1 MDRVTF
7 GMTMMIVGM
16 GGTILTLWVLSIV
29 MNLLKKAFPCPEKDE
44 PSKQGSADG
53 GGR

>member
-1 MDRVTF
+1 MTF

-16 GGTILTLWVLSIV
+16 GGTILTLWLLSIV
-29 MNLLKKAFPCPEKDE
+29 MNILKKAFPCPREDE
-44 PSKQGSADG
+44 PSEKASTHG